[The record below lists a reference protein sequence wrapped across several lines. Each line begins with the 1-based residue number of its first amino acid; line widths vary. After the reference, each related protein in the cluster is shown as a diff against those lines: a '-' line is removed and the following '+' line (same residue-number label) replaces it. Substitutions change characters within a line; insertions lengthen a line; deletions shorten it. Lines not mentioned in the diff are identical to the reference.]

1 MTCPNKGEQG
11 AGSSGSSV
19 AATVEGTSAI
29 KRGALKG
36 THNVNNNN
44 KKNKKNKNGQQ
55 PEQEQCQQ
63 KAVKAIE
70 TPHTPPLTLSP
81 SLSPV
86 YINISIL

>member
-1 MTCPNKGEQG
+1 MGKFYDKVNDLPEQRG
-11 AGSSGSSV
+11 AGSSGGSV

-70 TPHTPPLTLSP
+70 TPTLLP
-81 SLSPV
+81 SLSPPRSLP
-86 YINISIL
+86 SI